1 MTSDMQR
8 REFITL
14 LGGAAVAWPL
24 AARAQQPAMPVIG
37 FLSGRSRETDA
48 PMLAGFRKGLAETGY
63 VENRNVE
70 IDFRFANGEQNLF
83 PALVADLVRRKLA
96 VIVTVGS
103 NEATNAARAADPNV
117 PIVFNTGND
126 PVELGFVASF
136 NRPGGNTTG
145 IYSSLGELTP
155 KMLGLLHDLAP
166 NARVIATF
174 IRSDIPTR
182 QGQQLKIAQDAAAT
196 LGLQIR
202 VLRASTESELDEAFA
217 NLIAQ
222 PPDALLVP
230 TNQLLISRA
239 QQLALLAARL
249 RVPAI
254 YGRRNFAAA
263 GGLMSY
269 GDNVEEN
276 YRYTGIYVGRILKGE
291 KPADLPVFQVTKL
304 EFVINLRTAKALSFI
319 IPPGLLAIADE
330 VIE

>member
-1 MTSDMQR
+1 MSICLRR
-8 REFITL
+8 REFVGLI
-14 LGGAAVAWPL
+14 GGAAAWPVVT
-24 AARAQQPAMPVIG
+24 RAQRATMPVIG
-37 FLSGRSRETDA
+37 YLSGRSRETDA

-70 IDFRFANGEQNLF
+70 IDFRFANGEQNLV
-83 PALVADLVRRKLA
+83 PALATDLVRRKLA

-103 NEATNAARAADPNV
+103 TEATNAARAADPNV
-117 PIVFNTGND
+117 PIVFNTGID

-145 IYSSLGELTP
+145 IYSLLDELTP
-155 KMLGLLHDLAP
+155 KMLGLLRDLAP
-166 NARVIATF
+166 HARVIAMF
-174 IRSDIPTR
+174 IRSNIPAR
-182 QGQQLKIAQDAAAT
+182 RAQQIKIAQDAAVT

-202 VLRASTESELDEAFA
+202 VLPASTESELDEAFA
-217 NLIAQ
+217 SLIAQ

-230 TNQLLISRA
+230 SNPLLLSRA
-239 QQLALLAARL
+239 QQLALFAARL

-276 YRYTGIYVGRILKGE
+276 YRYAGIYAGRILKGE
-291 KPADLPVFQVTKL
+291 KPADLPVFQVNKL
-304 EFVINLRTAKALSFI
+304 EFVINLRTAKALNFT

>member
-1 MTSDMQR
+1 MRR

-14 LGGAAVAWPL
+14 LGAAAAAWPL
-24 AARAQQPAMPVIG
+24 AAKAQQTALPVIG
-37 FLSGRSRETDA
+37 YLSGRSRETDA

-63 VENRNVE
+63 FEGRNVE
-70 IDFRFANGEQNLF
+70 IDFRFANGEQNLV
-83 PALVADLVRRKLA
+83 PALAADLMRRKLA

-103 NEATNAARAADPNV
+103 GAGVQSARAADPNM
-117 PIVFNTGND
+117 PIVFNTGID
-126 PVELGFVASF
+126 PVEQGFVASF

-145 IYSSLGELTP
+145 IYSFLSELTP

-174 IRSDIPTR
+174 IRSDSPAR

-202 VLRASTESELDEAFA
+202 VLRANTESELDEAFA
-217 NLIAQ
+217 SLTAQ
-222 PPDALLVP
+222 PPEALLVP
-230 TNQLLISRA
+230 SNPLLLSRA

-269 GDNVEEN
+269 GDNVGEN
-276 YRYTGIYVGRILKGE
+276 YRYVGFFPGRISKG
-291 KPADLPVFQVTKL
+291 KTPADLPVSQVTKL
-304 EFVINLRTAKALSFI
+304 EFVINLRTAKALNFP

>member
-1 MTSDMQR
+1 MR
-8 REFITL
+8 RRDFITL
-14 LGGAAVAWPL
+14 LGGPAAWPL
-24 AARAQQPAMPVIG
+24 AARAQQAAMPVIG
-37 FLSGRSRETDA
+37 YLSGRSREAEA

-70 IDFRFANGEQNLF
+70 IDFRFADGELTRL
-83 PALVADLVRRKLA
+83 PALATDLVRRKLA
-96 VIVTVGS
+96 VIVAVGA
-103 NEATNAARAADPNV
+103 NDGPNAARAADPNV
-117 PIVFNTGND
+117 PIVFNSGTD
-126 PVELGFVASF
+126 PVEQGFVASF
-136 NRPGGNTTG
+136 NRPGGNMTG
-145 IYSSLGELTP
+145 IYSFAVELTP

-166 NARVIATF
+166 NAKVIATLF
-174 IRSDIPTR
+174 GPGIPA
-182 QGQQLKIAQDAAAT
+182 QQAQTIKVAEDAAAT

-202 VLRASTESELDEAFA
+202 VVRASTKSALDEAFA
-217 NLIAQ
+217 SLIAQ

-230 TNQLLISRA
+230 TNPLLLSRA

-291 KPADLPVFQVTKL
+291 KPADLPVYQTNKL
-304 EFVINLRTAKALSFI
+304 EFVINLGTAKALSFTV
-319 IPPGLLAIADE
+319 PPNLLTIADE